1 MVTVAM
7 VKPVQEETWGKL
19 AIQVPIECL
28 EGNGCPLHSLWRGR
42 SGGHDGAAGQVQ
54 HSLQEA
60 GGGGRAVFPVEMMIL
75 RTKAWC
81 NPIGPNKELSL
92 PSGIAINHDFSWLIW
107 TASLDRKSNI
117 YLTMVISTTKIMHDP
132 LPITFQT
139 LKLYYISQV
148 P

>member
-1 MVTVAM
+1 MAAHCIVCG
-7 VKPVQEETWGKL
+7 EEGL
-19 AIQVPIECL
+19 VVMMEQQ
-28 EGNGCPLHSLWRGR
+28 GR
-42 SGGHDGAAGQVQ
+42 FNTAYKRLVEVGV
-54 HSLQEA
+54 L
-60 GGGGRAVFPVEMMIL
+60 FPVEMMIL
-75 RTKAWC
+75 RTKGWC

-92 PSGIAINHDFSWLIW
+92 PSGIAINQDCSWLIW

-117 YLTMVISTTKIMHDP
+117 YLTMVISTTNIMHDP